1 MMRSRLLALSLLCLS
16 LVSNKARAEGDTNVQ
31 AQPNAI
37 GNSSIINQNMNVNNG
52 MTGKLQF
59 GNLVCSQP
67 TMAFTPFYTGND
79 AENPSSETYSIN
91 EGWGFQMSFMIP
103 LGTNNDTCS
112 ELAKVK
118 LDLAI
123 EELDKQVHDK
133 QLVRVLKCS
142 QLHASGFMI
151 NPNSKFAYI
160 CNDVINIRSYVKANP
175 SLFENPSLPS
185 SAVSYTHLTLP
196 TNREV

>member
-1 MMRSRLLALSLLCLS
+1 MIRLRLQALLLACLCLA
-16 LVSNKARAEGDTNVQ
+16 SNQVKAEGDTDVV

-79 AENPSSETYSIN
+79 AENTESETYSIN

-103 LGTNNDTCS
+103 LGTNNETCS

-118 LDLAI
+118 LDLAK

-133 QLVRVLKCS
+133 QLVRILKCG
-142 QLHASGFMI
+142 QLHASGYMI
-151 NPNSKFAYI
+151 NPASKFAYI
-160 CNDVINIRSYVKANP
+160 CNDVINIRSYVKANAEK
-175 SLFENPSLPS
+175 FK
-185 SAVSYTHLTLP
+185 
-196 TNREV
+196 

>member
-1 MMRSRLLALSLLCLS
+1 MRLRLQALLLACLCLA
-16 LVSNKARAEGDTNVQ
+16 SNKVKAEGDTDVV

-59 GNLVCSQP
+59 GNLICSQP

-79 AENPSSETYSIN
+79 AENTESETYSIN

-103 LGTNNDTCS
+103 LGTNNETCS
-112 ELAKVK
+112 ELAEVK
-118 LDLAI
+118 LKLAK

-133 QLVRVLKCS
+133 QLVRILKCG
-142 QLHASGFMI
+142 QLHASGYMI
-151 NPNSKFAYI
+151 NPKSKFAYI
-160 CNDVINIRSYVKANP
+160 CNDVINIRSYVKANADK
-175 SLFENPSLPS
+175 FK
-185 SAVSYTHLTLP
+185 
-196 TNREV
+196 

>member
-1 MMRSRLLALSLLCLS
+1 MIRLRLLAISLLCLS

-31 AQPNAI
+31 AQPNAV

-52 MTGKLQF
+52 MTGKQQF

-67 TMAFTPFYTGND
+67 TMAVTPFYTGND
-79 AENPSSETYSIN
+79 AQGEDTYSIN
-91 EGWGFQMSFMIP
+91 EGWGVQMSFMIP
-103 LGTNNDTCS
+103 LGDNKTCN

-133 QLVRVLKCS
+133 HLVRILKCQ
-142 QLHASGFMI
+142 QLHASGYMI
-151 NPNSKFAYI
+151 NPASKYAYI

-175 SLFENPSLPS
+175 SLFADPLPPS
-185 SAVSYTHLTLP
+185 SEP
-196 TNREV
+196 

>member
-1 MMRSRLLALSLLCLS
+1 MRSQLQALLLACLCLA
-16 LVSNKARAEGDTNVQ
+16 SNSIKAEGDTNVQ

-79 AENPSSETYSIN
+79 AENPASETYSIN
-91 EGWGFQMSFMIP
+91 EGWGFQMSFMVP

-118 LDLAI
+118 LELAK

-142 QLHASGFMI
+142 QLHAAGYMI
-151 NPNSKFAYI
+151 NPKSEFAYI
-160 CNDVINIRSYVKANP
+160 CSDVINIRTFVRQNPDLFSSSFQPP
-175 SLFENPSLPS
+175 SLKP
-185 SAVSYTHLTLP
+185 
-196 TNREV
+196 

>member
-1 MMRSRLLALSLLCLS
+1 MIRLRLLALSLLCLS

-31 AQPNAI
+31 AQPNAV

-52 MTGKLQF
+52 MTGKQQF

-67 TMAFTPFYTGND
+67 TMAVTPFYTGND
-79 AENPSSETYSIN
+79 AQGEETYSIN
-91 EGWGFQMSFMIP
+91 EGWGVQMSFMIP
-103 LGTNNDTCS
+103 LGDNKTCN

-142 QLHASGFMI
+142 QLHASGYMI
-151 NPNSKFAYI
+151 NPASKYAYI
-160 CNDVINIRSYVKANP
+160 CNDVINIRSYVKDNP
-175 SLFENPSLPS
+175 EKFK
-185 SAVSYTHLTLP
+185 
-196 TNREV
+196 

>member
-1 MMRSRLLALSLLCLS
+1 MILRPQALLLACLC
-16 LVSNKARAEGDTNVQ
+16 LVSNSVKAETDVV

-79 AENPSSETYSIN
+79 AENPNSETYSIN
-91 EGWGFQMSFMIP
+91 QGWGFQMSFMVP
-103 LGTNNDTCS
+103 LGTNNETCS

-142 QLHASGFMI
+142 QLHASGYMI
-151 NPNSKFAYI
+151 NPKSEFAYI

-175 SLFENPSLPS
+175 SLFADPLPPS
-185 SAVSYTHLTLP
+185 SKP
-196 TNREV
+196 

>member
-1 MMRSRLLALSLLCLS
+1 MIRSQLLALSLLSAS
-16 LVSNKARAEGDTNVQ
+16 LVSNSVLAEGDTNVQ

-67 TMAFTPFYTGND
+67 TMAVTPFYTGND
-79 AENPSSETYSIN
+79 AENTESETYSIN
-91 EGWGFQMSFMIP
+91 EGWGIQMSFMIP
-103 LGTNNDTCS
+103 LGTNNETCS

-118 LDLAI
+118 LDLAK

-142 QLHASGFMI
+142 QLHASGYMI
-151 NPNSKFAYI
+151 NPASKFAYI
-160 CNDVINIRSYVKANP
+160 CNDVINIRSYVKANAEK
-175 SLFENPSLPS
+175 FK
-185 SAVSYTHLTLP
+185 
-196 TNREV
+196 

>member
-1 MMRSRLLALSLLCLS
+1 MIRLRLQALLLACLCLA
-16 LVSNKARAEGDTNVQ
+16 SNKVKAEGDTDVV

-59 GNLVCSQP
+59 GNVICSQP

-79 AENPSSETYSIN
+79 AENTESETYSIN

-103 LGTNNDTCS
+103 LGTNNETCS

-118 LDLAI
+118 LDLAK

-133 QLVRVLKCS
+133 QLVRILKCG
-142 QLHASGFMI
+142 QLHASGYMI
-151 NPNSKFAYI
+151 NPKSKFAYI
-160 CNDVINIRSYVKANP
+160 CNDVINIRSYVKANAEK
-175 SLFENPSLPS
+175 FK
-185 SAVSYTHLTLP
+185 
-196 TNREV
+196 

>member
-1 MMRSRLLALSLLCLS
+1 MRLRLLALSLLCLS
-16 LVSNKARAEGDTNVQ
+16 LVSKAKAEGDTNVQ

-67 TMAFTPFYTGND
+67 TMAFTPFYTGNE

-91 EGWGFQMSFMIP
+91 QGWGFQMSFMIP

-142 QLHASGFMI
+142 QLHASGYMI
-151 NPNSKFAYI
+151 NPASKYAYI
-160 CNDVINIRSYVKANP
+160 CSDVINIRSYVKANP
-175 SLFENPSLPS
+175 SLFADPLPPS
-185 SAVSYTHLTLP
+185 SEP
-196 TNREV
+196 

>member
-1 MMRSRLLALSLLCLS
+1 MTRSTLLALSLLCLS
-16 LVSNKARAEGDTNVQ
+16 LVSNKVKAEGDTNVQ

-79 AENPSSETYSIN
+79 AENTESETYSIN

-103 LGTNNDTCS
+103 LGTNNETCS

-118 LDLAI
+118 RDLAK

-133 QLVRVLKCS
+133 QLVRILKCG
-142 QLHASGFMI
+142 QLHASGYMI
-151 NPNSKFAYI
+151 NPASKFAYI
-160 CNDVINIRSYVKANP
+160 CSDVINIRSYVKANAEK
-175 SLFENPSLPS
+175 FK
-185 SAVSYTHLTLP
+185 
-196 TNREV
+196 

>member
-1 MMRSRLLALSLLCLS
+1 MTRLTLLALSLLCLS

-37 GNSSIINQNMNVNNG
+37 GNSSIINQNMNINNG
-52 MTGKLQF
+52 MTGKQQF

-67 TMAFTPFYTGND
+67 TMAVTPFYTGND
-79 AENPSSETYSIN
+79 AQGEETYSIN
-91 EGWGFQMSFMIP
+91 EGWGVQLSFMVP
-103 LGTNNDTCS
+103 LGDNKTCN

-133 QLVRVLKCS
+133 QLVRILKCS
-142 QLHASGFMI
+142 QLHASGYMI
-151 NPNSKFAYI
+151 NPVSEYAYI
-160 CNDVINIRSYVKANP
+160 CADVINIRNYVKTNP
-175 SLFENPSLPS
+175 DLFSD
-185 SAVSYTHLTLP
+185 
-196 TNREV
+196 

>member
-1 MMRSRLLALSLLCLS
+1 MILRPQALLLACLC
-16 LVSNKARAEGDTNVQ
+16 LVSNSVKAEGGTDVV

-59 GNLVCSQP
+59 GNLICSQP
-67 TMAFTPFYTGND
+67 TMAFTPFYTGNE

-91 EGWGFQMSFMIP
+91 QGWGFQISFMVP
-103 LGTNNDTCS
+103 LGSNNETCS
-112 ELAKVK
+112 ELAEVK
-118 LDLAI
+118 LKLAI

-142 QLHASGFMI
+142 QLHAAGYMI
-151 NPNSKFAYI
+151 NPKSEFAYI
-160 CNDVINIRSYVKANP
+160 CNDVINIRAYVKANKEK
-175 SLFENPSLPS
+175 FK
-185 SAVSYTHLTLP
+185 
-196 TNREV
+196 

>member
-1 MMRSRLLALSLLCLS
+1 MIRLQPQALLLACLCL
-16 LVSNKARAEGDTNVQ
+16 VSSSVKAETDVI

-79 AENPSSETYSIN
+79 AQGEETYSIN
-91 EGWGFQMSFMIP
+91 EGWGMQLSFMVP
-103 LGTNNDTCS
+103 LGTNNETCS

-118 LDLAI
+118 LDLAR
-123 EELDKQVHDK
+123 EELNKQVHDK

-142 QLHASGFMI
+142 QLHAAGYMI
-151 NPNSKFAYI
+151 NPKSEFSYL
-160 CNDVINIRSYVKANP
+160 CSDVINIRTFVRQNP
-175 SLFENPSLPS
+175 DLFS
-185 SAVSYTHLTLP
+185 SSSQPLSSKP
-196 TNREV
+196 